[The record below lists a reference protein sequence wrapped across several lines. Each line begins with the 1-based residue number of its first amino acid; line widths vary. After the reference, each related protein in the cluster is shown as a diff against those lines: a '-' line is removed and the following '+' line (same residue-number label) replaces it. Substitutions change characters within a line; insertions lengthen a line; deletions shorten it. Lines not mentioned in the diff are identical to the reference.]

1 MKANWTKKFLEEQG
15 FSFILT
21 SFLGKELSSSDAVTF
36 SEQASVKD
44 LAFRVTLLRVFLQAG
59 FNSQEQGIG
68 QAISLV
74 RKSSQID
81 EGNDDA
87 VNRNSEEDGLLRL
100 MGSPKGQDIM
110 QNTNFEALFDKI
122 L

>member
-1 MKANWTKKFLEEQG
+1 MK
-15 FSFILT
+15 
-21 SFLGKELSSSDAVTF
+21 DV
-36 SEQASVKD
+36 
-44 LAFRVTLLRVFLQAG
+44 AFRVTLLGVFLQAG
-59 FNSQEQGIG
+59 FNCQERGIG

-81 EGNDDA
+81 DGDDDGA
-87 VNRNSEEDGLLRL
+87 NRNTEEDGLLRL
-100 MGSPKGQDIM
+100 MASPQGQDIM

>member
-1 MKANWTKKFLEEQG
+1 MK
-15 FSFILT
+15 
-21 SFLGKELSSSDAVTF
+21 DV
-36 SEQASVKD
+36 
-44 LAFRVTLLRVFLQAG
+44 AFRVTLLRVFLQAG
-59 FNSQEQGIG
+59 FNCQERGIG

-81 EGNDDA
+81 DGDDDGA
-87 VNRNSEEDGLLRL
+87 NRNTEEDGLLRL
-100 MGSPKGQDIM
+100 MASPQGQDIM